1 MAKKK
6 KGKKD
11 DRPGFIGSFLGGLV
25 CTVVFVVIVPV
36 VSNIIIR
43 PLVEDVVGDNAFM
56 WFSSSLI
63 VTAIMLLVMLVFSLL
78 LGGGAI
84 LRRYGIIG
92 VLALIVAYW
101 LLGDLPGA
109 IMPVSVLILMFIVKR
124 ILGKD

>member
-11 DRPGFIGSFLGGLV
+11 DRPGFVGSFVGGLI
-25 CTVVFVVIVPV
+25 CTIILVVVVPV
-36 VSNIIIR
+36 VSNMLIR
-43 PLVEDVVGDNAFM
+43 PLVEEAVGYNAFM

-63 VTAIMLLVMLVFSLL
+63 VTVIMLLVMLVFSLL
-78 LGGGAI
+78 FGGGAI

-92 VLALIVAYW
+92 VLALIAAYW

-109 IMPVSVLILMFIVKR
+109 IMPVAILILMYIVKK

>member
-11 DRPGFIGSFLGGLV
+11 DEPGFVGSFVGGLI
-25 CTVVFVVIVPV
+25 CTIILVVVVPV
-36 VSNIIIR
+36 VSNILIR
-43 PLVEDVVGDNAFM
+43 PLVEEAVGDNAFM

-109 IMPVSVLILMFIVKR
+109 IMPVTVLILVYIAKKL
-124 ILGKD
+124 LGKD